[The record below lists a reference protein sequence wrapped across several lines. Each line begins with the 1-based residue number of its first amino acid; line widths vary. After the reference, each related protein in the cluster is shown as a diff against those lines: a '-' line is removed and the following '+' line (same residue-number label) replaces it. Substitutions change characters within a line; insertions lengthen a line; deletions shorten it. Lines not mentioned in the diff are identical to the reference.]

1 MFYATEWQ
9 RADAKPVLA
18 LLLELFTHKGGAQL
32 VRR

>member
-18 LLLELFTHKGGAQL
+18 LLLELVVHTGGAQ
-32 VRR
+32 